1 MSRHLKVELLLLAR
15 STAGVAQLVE
25 LLICNQGVGSSSLPA
40 SLAQGRDVKSYFE
53 KAVAIS

>member
-1 MSRHLKVELLLLAR
+1 MV
-15 STAGVAQLVE
+15 AGVAQLVE